1 MRYVG
6 KIHVLDILDTVV
18 VSGYVHAHDSLDGW
32 SPDVWE
38 FSYVTPSYGENDPL
52 DWLTRALY
60 SMLSQ
65 MRQEDLQATW
75 RPSADG
81 GPDTISGMPD
91 SGQQPVG

>member
-1 MRYVG
+1 MRYVA
-6 KIHVLDILDTVV
+6 KMHVLDILDTVV

-38 FSYVTPSYGENDPL
+38 FSYVTPGYGENDPL
-52 DWLTRALY
+52 DWLSRALY
-60 SMLSQ
+60 SMLAQ

-81 GPDTISGMPD
+81 GPHTVSETGD
-91 SGQQPVG
+91 SVDQGVD

>member
-6 KIHVLDILDTVV
+6 KLHVLDILDTVV
-18 VSGYVHAHDSLDGW
+18 VSGYVHEHDSLNGW

-52 DWLTRALY
+52 DWLSRALF
-60 SMLSQ
+60 SMLAQ

-75 RPSADG
+75 RSSADG
-81 GPDTISGMPD
+81 GPHTVSGMPD
-91 SGQQPVG
+91 SADPAIG